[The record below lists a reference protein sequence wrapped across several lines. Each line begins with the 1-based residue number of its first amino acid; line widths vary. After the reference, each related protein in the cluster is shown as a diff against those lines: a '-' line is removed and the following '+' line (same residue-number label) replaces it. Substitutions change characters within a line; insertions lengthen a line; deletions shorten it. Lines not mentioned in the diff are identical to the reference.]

1 MLNGQGVRLSG
12 KYGEEAIKD
21 CSYFCHNKNEICTVI
36 IRIEVMNQFTQ
47 KRKEGKMMSTE
58 SESKLLFSLSIVQFI
73 LSALILLLPVMYLI
87 TPEEENLLLYGIM
100 GFGVINLL
108 AGISNR
114 IKGQQ
119 RSGMFYSIAGVVLF
133 AIGVS
138 MLMF

>member
-1 MLNGQGVRLSG
+1 
-12 KYGEEAIKD
+12 
-21 CSYFCHNKNEICTVI
+21 
-36 IRIEVMNQFTQ
+36 
-47 KRKEGKMMSTE
+47 MSTE

-73 LSALILLLPVMYLI
+73 LSALILLLPIMYLI

-108 AGISNR
+108 AGISKR
-114 IKGQQ
+114 IKGEH

-138 MLMF
+138 MMMF

>member
-1 MLNGQGVRLSG
+1 
-12 KYGEEAIKD
+12 
-21 CSYFCHNKNEICTVI
+21 
-36 IRIEVMNQFTQ
+36 
-47 KRKEGKMMSTE
+47 MMSTE

-73 LSALILLLPVMYLI
+73 LSALILLLPIMYLI

-138 MLMF
+138 LLLF